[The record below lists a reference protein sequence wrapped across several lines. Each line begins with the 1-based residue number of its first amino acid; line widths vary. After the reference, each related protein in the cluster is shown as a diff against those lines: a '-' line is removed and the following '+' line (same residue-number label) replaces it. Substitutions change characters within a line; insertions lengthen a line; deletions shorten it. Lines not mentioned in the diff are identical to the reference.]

1 MSNFITSWIL
11 DLVDNVTAPL
21 QAMQGAA
28 DVTADA
34 VDSVQEANKGVE
46 SSANAANEA
55 IKKTTVTADIA
66 KGVFTGML
74 QGLAGYF
81 TIRGMVRFFNQSLSD
96 FDTQAKSSA
105 QLMAT
110 LESTNYA
117 AGKSFEELADRASS
131 LQEITLF
138 GDEATMQAQA
148 IMLTFKSVTNEI
160 YDRSIPAVLDM
171 ATALKM
177 DLKSSSLMLGKA
189 LNDPILGLTA
199 LRRTGIQ
206 FTDEQ
211 QNVIKKL
218 VETGNV
224 AQAQTI
230 ILAELESQF
239 GGSAAA
245 AAAAGTGML
254 TQIRNSW
261 GDVRE
266 IIGQGFYSLV
276 ELIAPVV
283 VVIINALGKMFQFVF
298 DNSEVFKA
306 LATGAAIGAA
316 AFVVFKVATFLL
328 SGGFGVLA
336 TSAVAAAQ
344 TITAAIFSIPI
355 IGWVAAIIA
364 ALVAL
369 GVYFW
374 NTSAKFRGFL
384 YGLWEAV
391 KTVFS
396 GIGGFI
402 SDTLKAIWDLIKNV
416 FNPKNWFN
424 SDYSLT
430 DDLRKISD
438 IAHQY
443 GESIG
448 KAFRDGQEKGINAF
462 EADKA
467 KKEAK
472 KTAGKYPGV
481 ITAADLLSDSGNNGV
496 IKATGGSES
505 GSGDSQK
512 GLSLSGSGGGGGRS
526 ITMNVTMTNNFSGSS
541 ENEVM
546 KIVRQLTD
554 RLSDAA
560 VAI

>member
-34 VDSVQEANKGVE
+34 VNKVSEANKGVE
-46 SSANAANEA
+46 ASTNAASVATTTSGKAAGFATGMFNALKTAILPLVGITAALSMLTGSLKDYDAQAKANAQ
-55 IKKTTVTADIA
+55 V
-66 KGVFTGML
+66 
-74 QGLAGYF
+74 
-81 TIRGMVRFFNQSLSD
+81 
-96 FDTQAKSSA
+96 
-105 QLMAT
+105 MAT

-117 AGKSFEELADRASS
+117 AGKSFQELADQATR
-131 LQEITLF
+131 LQGLTLF

-148 IMLTFKSVTNEI
+148 IMLTFKQVNGEI

-171 ATALKM
+171 ATVMKM
-177 DLKSSSLMLGKA
+177 DLKSASLMVGKA

-199 LRRTGIQ
+199 LRRTGVQ
-206 FTDEQ
+206 FTDSQEAL
-211 QNVIKKL
+211 IKKM
-218 VETGNV
+218 VETGNIAG
-224 AQAQTI
+224 AQKM

-239 GGSAAA
+239 GGSAQAA
-245 AAAAGTGML
+245 ATAGTGAL
-254 TQIRNSW
+254 TQIGNAW

-266 IIGQGFYSLV
+266 LTGQGFFWILETV
-276 ELIAPVV
+276 APIVTT
-283 VVIINALGKMFQFVF
+283 IINALGSLFQFILDNVDVF
-298 DNSEVFKA
+298 RA
-306 LATGAAIGAA
+306 IATGVAVATA
-316 AFVVFKVATFLL
+316 AFVAFKIATFLL

-336 TSAVAAAQ
+336 TTVVAAAK
-344 TITAAIFSIPI
+344 TMTAAIASIPI
-355 IGWVAAIIA
+355 IGWIVAAIA

-369 GVYFW
+369 GTYFW

-402 SDTLKAIWDLIKNV
+402 GDTLNAIWDLIKNV

-424 SDYSLT
+424 SDYSIT
-430 DDLRKISD
+430 DDLNKIGD
-438 IAHQY
+438 IARQY

-448 KAFRDGQEKGINAF
+448 KAFSEGQQKGFESF

-467 KKEAK
+467 EKEEKKK
-472 KTAGKYPGV
+472 AGKYPGV
-481 ITAADLLSDSGNNGV
+481 LTAADLLSDSGNNGA
-496 IKATGGSES
+496 IKATGGSGS
-505 GSGDSQK
+505 GSDGSQK
-512 GLSLSGSGGGGGRS
+512 GLSLSGSGSGGRS
-526 ITMNVTMTNNFSGSS
+526 ITMNVTMTNNFNGKSND
-541 ENEVM
+541 EAM

-554 RLSDAA
+554 RLSDAVAA
-560 VAI
+560 V